1 MGEFLTGAIVSK
13 TEKTYIVEYK
23 DQVVAEYAIK
33 DLAITTAM
41 DRIKLETL
49 LSKSNVYLLK
59 AA

>member
-1 MGEFLTGAIVSK
+1 MGEFLTGAIVTK
-13 TEKTYIVEYK
+13 TEKTYSVEYK
-23 DQVVAEYAIK
+23 GQVVAEYAIK
-33 DLAITTAM
+33 DLAIVTAM